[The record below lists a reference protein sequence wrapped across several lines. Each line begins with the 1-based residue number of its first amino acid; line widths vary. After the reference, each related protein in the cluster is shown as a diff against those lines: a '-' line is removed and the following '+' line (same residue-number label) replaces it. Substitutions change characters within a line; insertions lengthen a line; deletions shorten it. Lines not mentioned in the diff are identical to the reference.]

1 PCGNSATIT
10 QNITVDD
17 TQAPVITGTLTP
29 ATAEG
34 CDATAAPPAATS
46 VAELQALGVTIT
58 DGCTVLSIQSSD
70 AAPTGTCPITIVRT
84 YTVTD
89 PCGNSATI
97 TQNITVDDTQ
107 APVITGTL
115 APATAEGCDATAAP
129 PAATTVAEMQA
140 LGVTITD
147 ACTPLTVT
155 SSDAAPTGTCP
166 ITLVRT
172 YTVTDPCGNS
182 ATITHNIT
190 VDDTQAPVITG
201 TLIPA
206 TAEGCDATAAPPAA
220 TTEAELQALGVTITD
235 ACTPLTVTSLD
246 AAPTGTCPITIVRTY
261 TVTDPCGNAST
272 ITQNITI
279 DDTQAPQITGTL
291 PALPVEGCDAT

>member
-1 PCGNSATIT
+1 
-10 QNITVDD
+10 
-17 TQAPVITGTLTP
+17 
-29 ATAEG
+29 
-34 CDATAAPPAATS
+34 
-46 VAELQALGVTIT
+46 AELQALGVTIT
-58 DGCTVLSIQSSD
+58 DACTPLTVTSSD

-129 PAATTVAEMQA
+129 PAATTVAELQA

-166 ITLVRT
+166 ITIVRT

-182 ATITHNIT
+182 ATITQNIT
-190 VDDTQAPVITG
+190 VDD
-201 TLIPA
+201 
-206 TAEGCDATAAPPAA
+206 
-220 TTEAELQALGVTITD
+220 
-235 ACTPLTVTSLD
+235 
-246 AAPTGTCPITIVRTY
+246 
-261 TVTDPCGNAST
+261 
-272 ITQNITI
+272 
-279 DDTQAPQITGTL
+279 
-291 PALPVEGCDAT
+291 